1 MAKPE
6 SSSSFP
12 HRRTMDAIILV
23 GPYLSYKDIAR
34 CNLVCHSWSKLL
46 KPLLW
51 WDALENLHSTLSK
64 RAKQLQLLPTE
75 YEAERGLL
83 LDRILNYFRLYF
95 ETKIPSALS
104 DICVKINSKHQ
115 WIADFLAASG
125 CDSLRYLTI
134 GHNYPSKDTDLQIV
148 NDITNTIIHRN
159 KNLQYLGLILPTFI
173 TYKYIWKTT
182 LPSQSMIQSKLE
194 PTAMDKPIYLS
205 SSLRSIALKDSI
217 IDINSTLNIL
227 CCLSSVIESFEFYGV
242 RLSYNYDEPG
252 STSPPPNLPTV
263 KSNVKTLRLPR
274 FEFYGIRP
282 SYDYDEPGST
292 SPPPNLPT
300 VKSNVKTLRLSRTA
314 IPDWML
320 WVILGYTPELKSIY
334 AIEIYIEPLP
344 LVDETPIP
352 SPYPVTPLHCDNIT
366 SISFNMCTMQR
377 SQLRYLLAA
386 CPHLQQL
393 HLAAISFVDPYYN
406 PLPFFPFVATTGSSN
421 SDSDPTIPTALSD
434 QDDGRNVLPGA
445 AYFKNLKHVVLDKLI
460 GRFMSAYE
468 QAQFLK
474 SLPALEYVEF
484 TINPDCAIFAML
496 PTYVDPPTEPLSI
509 PDFKFEN
516 VKEFILSAKNLSER
530 KMAKLFGLI
539 PPQKCTTLN
548 IHQDRFFQWLAV
560 EGDGDGSALTWP
572 EGLFLQNNNLERI
585 HITGDDDKC
594 LGLEDLIPGILQRCT
609 HLKRLE
615 ATGRRA
621 LAMWCTVENLSVP
634 WACSELEHLQIFMDC
649 THSNDPRETLYG
661 IDMVTPAFQET
672 QRLLFERI
680 GSLKKLRRLAICR
693 GGGDIPSVDFS
704 LKTGLESLCGLKELE
719 ELGVELVECDEST
732 VYLDQDVFYRICEN
746 MQVEDAVW
754 MVEQWPKLRIV
765 RGMTWF
771 GREGPETLKRLLME
785 RRSDVVFIEP

>member
-6 SSSSFP
+6 SSPSFP

-23 GPYLSYKDIAR
+23 GPYLSHKDIAR

-51 WDALENLHSTLSK
+51 WNALENLYSTFSK
-64 RAKQLQLLPTE
+64 RTKQLQLLPTE

-83 LDRILNYFRLYF
+83 LDRVLNYFRLYF
-95 ETKIPSALS
+95 ESKIPSAFP
-104 DICVKINSKHQ
+104 DICVKINSKYQ
-115 WIADFLAASG
+115 WITDFLAASG
-125 CDSLRYLTI
+125 CDSLRHLTI
-134 GHNYPSKDTDLQIV
+134 GNNYPSEDTDLQTV
-148 NDITNTIIHRN
+148 NDITNTIIYRN
-159 KNLQYLGLILPTFI
+159 KNLQHLGLILPIFVTHR
-173 TYKYIWKTT
+173 YIWKTT

-205 SSLRSIALKDSI
+205 SSLRSITLKDSI

-227 CCLSSVIESFEFYGV
+227 CCLSSVVESFALYGI
-242 RLSYNYDEPG
+242 RLSNDYYEPG
-252 STSPPPNLPTV
+252 PTSPPLNLPTA
-263 KSNVKTLRLPR
+263 KT
-274 FEFYGIRP
+274 
-282 SYDYDEPGST
+282 
-292 SPPPNLPT
+292 
-300 VKSNVKTLRLSRTA
+300 NVKTLRLSRTS

-320 WVILGYTPELKSIY
+320 WVMLGCTPKLKSIY

-344 LVDETPIP
+344 LVDEAPIP
-352 SPYPVTPLHCDNIT
+352 SPYPVTPLHCDNVT

-393 HLAAISFVDPYYN
+393 HLAAISFVDPNYN

-421 SDSDPTIPTALSD
+421 SDSDPTTPTTLSD

-460 GRFMSAYE
+460 GRFMSAHE

-484 TINPDCAIFAML
+484 AIGPDCAIFAML
-496 PTYVDPPTEPLSI
+496 PTYVDPPKEPLPI

-516 VKEFILSAKNLSER
+516 VKEFILSVKNLSER
-530 KMAKLFGLI
+530 RMAKLFGLI

-548 IHQDRFFQWLAV
+548 IHQDRFSQWLAV
-560 EGDGDGSALTWP
+560 EGDGDGSALEWP
-572 EGLFLQNNNLERI
+572 EGLFLQNNSLEEI
-585 HITGDDDKC
+585 HIAGDGDKC
-594 LGLEDLIPGILQRCT
+594 LGLEDLISEILQRCA

-615 ATGRRA
+615 ATGRRS

-634 WACSELEHLQIFMDC
+634 WVCSELEHLQMFMDC
-649 THSNDPRETLYG
+649 THSNDPRETLFG

-693 GGGDIPSVDFS
+693 GGDIPSVDFS

-719 ELGVELVECDEST
+719 ELDVELVECGEST

-746 MQVEDAVW
+746 MQVEDAIW

-771 GREGPETLKRLLME
+771 GREGPETLRRLLME
-785 RRSDVVFIEP
+785 RRSDVAFIEP